1 MAIKTFAPITPS
13 RRGMTMSDFAEI
25 TRGEP
30 EKSLTRGKS
39 STGGRNNAGRTTTR
53 FRGGGV
59 KRRLRAI
66 DFLRSKENIPAKVKH
81 IEYDPNRSANIAL
94 LAYADGEKSY
104 IVAPVGLAVGMTVLS
119 GKAAEIKPGNCK
131 RLRDIPP
138 GIDIHNLEVQPGGG
152 ARLARS
158 AGQVAQLRAKE
169 GDYAQVRL
177 PSGEIRKLH
186 VDCRATIG
194 RVGNLEHGSIKLGK
208 AGRKRHLGR
217 RPHVRGVAMNPVDH
231 PMGGGEGRS
240 SGGGHPQSPWGQL
253 AKGKKTRKP
262 GRPSDKFIVERRKK
276 K

>member
-1 MAIKTFAPITPS
+1 MAIKTFNPITPS
-13 RRGMTMSDFAEI
+13 RRGTTMSDFAEI
-25 TRGEP
+25 TREAP
-30 EKSLTRGKS
+30 EKSLTRGKTS
-39 STGGRNNAGRTTTR
+39 SGGRNNAGRITTR
-53 FRGGGV
+53 FRGGGA

-66 DFLRSKENIPAKVKH
+66 DFLRSKEDIPAKVKH

-94 LAYADGEKSY
+94 LAYADGEKTY
-104 IVAPVGLAVGMTVLS
+104 ILAPVGLAVGMTVMS
-119 GKAAEIKPGNCK
+119 GKNAEMKPGNCK

-138 GIDIHNLEVQPGGG
+138 GISIHNIETRPGSG

-169 GDYAQVRL
+169 GEYAQIRL
-177 PSGEIRKLH
+177 PSGEVRKLH
-186 VDCRATIG
+186 IDCRATIG
-194 RVGNLEHGSIKLGK
+194 QVGNIEHSGIKLGK
-208 AGRKRHLGR
+208 AGRKRHLGF

-231 PMGGGEGRS
+231 PMGGGEGRT

-262 GRPSDKFIVERRKK
+262 RQPSDKFIVERRKK